1 MYYKATTLDKQYSM
15 KQLKV
20 STKLL
25 IGFSVTTVIILIMGI
40 REFQVLNQ
48 LDFSS
53 DNVQQSYTLAD
64 DIMEAKYYMRSNM
77 QLVMEIIAA
86 KDTAELKKMYTEYS
100 ISQKQFIEN
109 IHSLKKDLSD
119 SVWNL
124 QYSLLRNEIIKG
136 CDKIEGDYSE
146 KIVPAIDSVYTI
158 TYEIFENQNLTL
170 KTVDSSLD
178 DHIDKAG
185 NDVIQKLFSLEEK
198 ISIINSD
205 SVSFS
210 HKIQR
215 ESNVEVIILILMAL
229 ILTVFIAIIITR
241 SILKHLGGEPAEVAD
256 IANKIANGD
265 LASIEFNQDKDY
277 IGVMKDIKYMS
288 EKLKNIVGS
297 IINAANNIAVAGVQ
311 ISSSTQQMSQGANEQ
326 AASTEEISS
335 TIEQIAAGTQQ
346 NTTNAIEANNITAM
360 ASENISQSN
369 MSVKNTTQSMND
381 ITGKIAIIGDIARQT
396 NILALNAAVEAARAG
411 EHGRGFAVVATEVR
425 KLAERSREAADE
437 INTLSAHGVDIA
449 TSAATQFE
457 EIVPEIKE
465 TAKLIQEITAASKE
479 QGTGIDQIS
488 SSIQILNTVTQQ
500 NAASSEEI
508 ASSTEELANQADELK
523 QIISFFKMQKDNV
536 VDKVGVTINPE
547 VSNKTHLFV
556 KATEGKNDY
565 LKNKSVIDTEYI
577 NYS

>member
-1 MYYKATTLDKQYSM
+1 M

-40 REFQVLNQ
+40 REFQILKQ
-48 LDFSS
+48 LDFAN
-53 DNVQQSYTLAD
+53 DEVQKSYTLAD

-86 KDTAELKKMYTEYS
+86 EDTAQLKNMYTEYS

-109 IHSLKKDLSD
+109 IHSLKKNLSD
-119 SVWNL
+119 SVWTHE
-124 QYSLLRNEIIKG
+124 YSLLRNEIIKD
-136 CDKIEGDYSE
+136 CDKIEDDYYE
-146 KIVPAIDSVYTI
+146 KIVPALDRVYTI
-158 TYEIFENQNLTL
+158 TYEILENQNLTL
-170 KTVDSSLD
+170 KPVIGSLD
-178 DHIDKAG
+178 DLIDKAG
-185 NDVIQKLFSLEEK
+185 IDVIQKLFSLEEK
-198 ISIINSD
+198 ISIINNNN
-205 SVSFS
+205 VAFS
-210 HKIQR
+210 HKIHR
-215 ESNVEVIILILMAL
+215 KSTIEVILLILAAI

-265 LASIEFNQDKDY
+265 LASIEFNQNKDY
-277 IGVMKDIKYMS
+277 VGVMKDVKYMS

-311 ISSSTQQMSQGANEQ
+311 ISSSTQQMSEGANEQ

-335 TIEQIAAGTQQ
+335 TIEQIVAGIQQ
-346 NTTNAIEANNITAM
+346 NTANAIEANNITAV
-360 ASENISQSN
+360 ASDNISQSN

-411 EHGRGFAVVATEVR
+411 EYGRGFAVVATEVR
-425 KLAERSREAADE
+425 KLAERSSEAAGE
-437 INTLSAHGVDIA
+437 INTLSALGVDIA
-449 TSAATQFE
+449 TSAASQFE
-457 EIVPEIKE
+457 EVVPEINE

-479 QGTGIDQIS
+479 QGIGIDQIS
-488 SSIQILNTVTQQ
+488 SSIQELNTVTQQ

-523 QIISFFKMQKDNV
+523 QIISFFKMEKDNT
-536 VDKVGVTINPE
+536 DGNEGVTINLE
-547 VSNKTHLFV
+547 ASKKTHLL
-556 KATEGKNDY
+556 KRDTGEKNDF
-565 LKNKSVIDTEYI
+565 LKNKSVIDTEYT